1 MSLRD
6 VLLEFSTHPEIRR
19 MVSGSAAARRLSKR
33 WVAGE
38 KLEDALSAVAELNAA
53 GISATLD
60 HLGEN
65 VATAKEARAACDV
78 YLKML
83 DEIHNRGLDCNVSL
97 KLTALGLDLDPNLCR
112 GQLSEILTK
121 AGGYGSFVR
130 VDMEGSNYT
139 TRTLDMVRELR
150 RQFDNVGA
158 VIQAYL
164 HRSDHDI
171 AELIESKTRVRLC
184 KGAYREPPDIA
195 YQQKADVDRNFVRL
209 TQELLSSGI
218 YHGIATHDPRMVQAA
233 IDYAHKNQIP
243 ASAFEFQ
250 MLYGIRRDLQRQLR
264 ADGWNMR
271 VYIPFGS
278 HWFPYLS
285 RRLAERPANLFFLMK
300 NVFRG

>member
-6 VLLEFSTHPEIRR
+6 FLLEFSTHPEIRR
-19 MVSGSAAARRLSKR
+19 MVSSSAAARRLSKR

-38 KLEDALSAVAELNAA
+38 KLEDALAAVAELNAA

-65 VATAKEARAACDV
+65 VATVKEARTACDV
-78 YLKML
+78 YSKML
-83 DEIHNRGLDCNVSL
+83 DEIHQRGLDCNISL
-97 KLTALGLDLDPNLCR
+97 KLTSMGLDLDPGLCR
-112 GQLSEILTK
+112 EHLAEILAK

-130 VDMEGSNYT
+130 VDMEGSAYT
-139 TRTLDMVRELR
+139 TRTLDMLREVR

-171 AELIESKTRVRLC
+171 AELIQAKTRVRLC

-195 YQQKADVDRNFVRL
+195 YQHKADVDRNFVRL
-209 TQELLSSGI
+209 TQELLGSGV
-218 YHGIATHDPRMVQAA
+218 YHGIATHDPRMIQAA
-233 IDYAHKNQIP
+233 IDYAQRNKVSP
-243 ASAFEFQ
+243 SAFEFQ

-264 ADGWNMR
+264 SEGWNMR

-285 RRLAERPANLFFLMK
+285 RRLAERPANMFFLLK